1 MSGVVRVLIADDH
14 PVVRSGIKGMLE
26 PDPGFDVVGEASS
39 GLEAVALALREHPDV
54 VLMDL
59 QMPGLDGASATTQI
73 KAQLPQTKV
82 LVLTTYATD
91 ADIVRAID
99 AGAVGYLL
107 KDAPHEE
114 IARAV
119 RAAARGE
126 TTLAPAIA
134 QRLMQRVRSPAG
146 DALSTRES
154 PSGAHLRQARRE
166 RPHRGGHHRPRA
178 RHHPPGPDLAPEPR
192 ASAQVQRAGRYPGPA
207 APIGALARPGWVVE
221 RLLRGA
227 EVTGADRVDQ
237 GVAGQV
243 TVISPHY

>member
-73 KAQLPQTKV
+73 KAQLPKTQV
-82 LVLTTYATD
+82 LVLTTYAAD

-134 QRLMQRVRSPAG
+134 QRLMQRVRSAAG
-146 DALSTRES
+146 DALSAREIAVLQLAARGLS
-154 PSGAHLRQARRE
+154 NSEIAKELFVSTTTAKAHLVHIYAKLGVNDRTAAVTTALE
-166 RPHRGGHHRPRA
+166 RG
-178 RHHPPGPDLAPEPR
+178 
-192 ASAQVQRAGRYPGPA
+192 
-207 APIGALARPGWVVE
+207 II
-221 RLLRGA
+221 RL
-227 EVTGADRVDQ
+227 DQ
-237 GVAGQV
+237 
-243 TVISPHY
+243 T

>member
-1 MSGVVRVLIADDH
+1 MSAVVRVLIADDH

-73 KAQLPQTKV
+73 KAQLPKTQV

-146 DALSTRES
+146 DALSARVLPFLQLAARRLSNSEICTVLYVRATTEK
-154 PSGAHLRQARRE
+154 AHLVHIYAKLGVNDRTAAVTTALE
-166 RPHRGGHHRPRA
+166 RG
-178 RHHPPGPDLAPEPR
+178 
-192 ASAQVQRAGRYPGPA
+192 
-207 APIGALARPGWVVE
+207 II
-221 RLLRGA
+221 RL
-227 EVTGADRVDQ
+227 DQ
-237 GVAGQV
+237 
-243 TVISPHY
+243 T